1 MAPKKKG
8 NNSIRNKLVSTYIV
22 AMGSALV
29 ITFMVLAILVN
40 IDIQKKLYNSDLQ
53 STKVFSR
60 YINIKIDEI
69 KNISLDI
76 VKDSKLQ
83 QELKDIEDSSKNDLL
98 QNLLNNFVLNNNDI
112 DAIYLVDKNNNVYI
126 ADSEPFYEVNKEN
139 FLNLNP
145 SKKIIDKRG
154 GAYRIGTLC
163 RSE

>member
-112 DAIYLVDKNNNVYI
+112 DVIYLVDKNNNVYI

-139 FLNLNP
+139 FLKLNP
-145 SKKIIDKRG
+145 
-154 GAYRIGTLC
+154 
-163 RSE
+163 